1 MDNIFIARQPIIDRN
16 KGLLAYELLYRDG
29 DACHASFSDGQYA
42 TATVILN
49 SFMEI
54 GIDSIVGDSL
64 SFINVSED
72 FILDEDFKSMFK
84 KNIVLEILE
93 DVHPSAEVVAGV
105 KLLKN
110 LGYQIALDD
119 FQYTPDYNELLL
131 LADFVKLDV
140 LELGHEGVIR
150 ELKFL
155 EKYDVKLLAE
165 KVEDMS
171 MYNFC
176 SNLGFE
182 YFQGYYFHKPEL
194 VSHKNIPANKL
205 VVLNLLKQL
214 SRIDFDFSEME
225 KSLSQDAVLTYKLIR
240 YVNSAAFSGRKEISS
255 IKDALSLVGVNIIR
269 KWVTL
274 IIMMQLTEGKPQE
287 LLISALVRARMC
299 ESLSKDM
306 DIDSDVMFTVGLFSL
321 LDALMDEPI
330 SLLLDQLS
338 LSSDI
343 KLALLNYDGETGAIL
358 KNVILY
364 EQGEWIELAKSG
376 VDNNIYCSS
385 YMESV
390 KWSDETIHSLLLNS

>member
-29 DACHASFSDGQYA
+29 DAGYANFSDGQFA
-42 TATVILN
+42 TANVILN

-54 GIDSIVGDSL
+54 GIDNIVGNSL
-64 SFINVSED
+64 SFINVSEE

-105 KLLKN
+105 TLLKN

-119 FQYTPDYNELLL
+119 FQYSPDYNEILP

-176 SNLGFE
+176 SNLGFD
-182 YFQGYYFHKPEL
+182 YFQGCYFHKPEL

-214 SRIDFDFSEME
+214 SRVDFDFSEME

-255 IKDALSLVGVNIIR
+255 IKDALSLVGVKIIR

-274 IIMMQLTEGKPQE
+274 IIMMQLAEGKPQE

-299 ESLSKDM
+299 ELLSEKM
-306 DIDSDVMFTVGLFSL
+306 DVNSDIMFTVGLFSL

-343 KLALLNYDGETGAIL
+343 KLALLSYDGEAGAIL

-376 VDNNIYCSS
+376 VDSNIYCSS

-390 KWSDETIHSLLLNS
+390 KWSDETIHSLLLNN